1 MWSFVAQDLI
11 HPPLFYA
18 LLKMWIGVGGDGLL
32 WLRLFP
38 VLFSFLALI
47 PFIYLCRE
55 LKLNN
60 ATIAIALG
68 LFAVNGALIKYSQTV
83 RMYTLLMFLSLMSI
97 WLFARYF
104 NRGKSWIWL
113 VVVNILLVYT
123 HYFAW
128 LVVGGEFL
136 IILLFQRIKIGRAAV
151 MAGISIL

>member
-47 PFIYLCRE
+47 PFISLCRE

-104 NRGKSWIWL
+104 NRGKSW
-113 VVVNILLVYT
+113 
-123 HYFAW
+123 
-128 LVVGGEFL
+128 
-136 IILLFQRIKIGRAAV
+136 
-151 MAGISIL
+151 